1 VAEVVTAA
9 VQAGLRVREVRRH
22 KETLED
28 LYLKVSA

>member
-1 VAEVVTAA
+1 VAAA
-9 VQAGLRVREVRRH
+9 VQAGLRVREVHRH